1 MTTLPKETPVWIEDL
16 IRSARMLALDFAGK
30 PDEEVRTDLEGIIG
44 RFEADVI
51 AEIGARHATAM
62 LDIFR
67 RAVMGHKHDIENA
80 GASGSLSEFLEVVS
94 R

>member
-30 PDEEVRTDLEGIIG
+30 PDEEVRLDLEGIIG
-44 RFEADVI
+44 NIEADIVG
-51 AEIGARHATAM
+51 EIGAKQAATL

>member
-1 MTTLPKETPVWIEDL
+1 MTQEQGTPIWVEDL

-30 PDEEVRTDLEGIIG
+30 PDEEVRLDLEGIIG
-44 RFEADVI
+44 NIEADI
-51 AEIGARHATAM
+51 TEEIGSRHATAM
-62 LDIFR
+62 LAIFR

-80 GASGSLSEFLEVVS
+80 GASGLLSQFLEVVS

>member
-1 MTTLPKETPVWIEDL
+1 MTLPKDTPVWVEDL

-30 PDEEVRTDLEGIIG
+30 PDEEVRLDLEGVIG
-44 RFEADVI
+44 RVEADVI
-51 AEIGARHATAM
+51 AEIGARHATEM

-67 RAVMGHKHDIENA
+67 RGVMGHKHDIENA
-80 GASGSLSEFLEVVS
+80 GASGSLSQFLEVVS